1 MKNNFYSLKI
11 FFALLAILITAHFVS
26 AVFVP
31 GPVTP
36 PTNTPQPFLD
46 VSSTGQTKQGWLRL
60 GGSGAPGATLDVV
73 GTTISNTLGVVGD
86 SWVSG
91 KLRVGGITI
100 PAATDP
106 TLVVTGGY
114 IRSSIA
120 TGTGMRPAC
129 FDSNGLIKP
138 CSTGPITQCNDGI
151 DNTDPEDTLV
161 DIADPGCLSGVGGA
175 YNSADN
181 DETNTAVASTCGS
194 ASSTTPVSTAP
205 TTNLCASGN
214 TASSVTSNTSSYNW
228 TCTNGT
234 NPSIA
239 CSVPKNSIVWNS
251 SSCTG
256 YADIYSSASTWYP
269 FSATCSNATN
279 NGTNI
284 TTWEKE
290 VNGVVSPVTDYFV
303 GSSTINLAKAT
314 GGNANPSTEV
324 IWSNGPNNNSN
335 VSYGYNN
342 TGMGAVT
349 YPVGT
354 LKTFRVRPVSGTTT
368 GPWSKYW
375 TALRPDDI
383 PVNTTV
389 KNSSFSGGDKK
400 LTFTWPIPTNENS
413 SPKVISYQIRACL
426 FPLPGNG
433 GGIYDCVPIGS
444 FFESINP
451 GTTSVSYIDTGTYL
465 GGSAYVK
472 LINSGTPS
480 IPDFTCEY
488 HYASG
493 STQSC
498 EFFIR
503 GFIDTTSRPEFING
517 FNSSTTTLDDY
528 TFSSRWTK
536 F

>member
-1 MKNNFYSLKI
+1 MKNFYSLKI
-11 FFALLAILITAHFVS
+11 LFALLAILITAHFVS

-36 PTNTPQPFLD
+36 PTNTPAPFLD

-60 GGSGAPGATLDVV
+60 GGSGTPTATLDVL
-73 GTTISNTLGVVGD
+73 GTTVSNTLGVVGD

-106 TLVVTGGY
+106 TLVVTGGHL
-114 IRSSIA
+114 RSSILA
-120 TGTGMRPAC
+120 GTGIRPVCA
-129 FDSNGLIKP
+129 DANGLLKI
-138 CSTGPITQCNDGI
+138 CTTGPVTQCNDGI

-161 DIADPGCLSGVGGA
+161 DIADPGCLSGPGGA

-194 ASSTTPVSTAP
+194 ASNTTPVSTAP
-205 TTNLCASGN
+205 TTNLCTPGN
-214 TASSVTSNTSSYNW
+214 TASSVTSNANSYNW

-234 NPSIA
+234 STPSA
-239 CSVPKNSIVWNS
+239 CSVPKSSITWNS

-256 YADIYSSASTWYP
+256 YADTYSSASTWYP
-269 FSATCSNATN
+269 FSVTCSNATN

-290 VNGVVSPVTDYFV
+290 VNGVVSPVTNYFV

-324 IWSNGPNNNSN
+324 IWSNGPNNGGSN
-335 VSYGYNN
+335 NSYGYTN
-342 TGMGAVT
+342 TGMGAQT

-354 LKTFRVRPVSGTTT
+354 LKTFRVRPVVGAIT

-383 PVNTTV
+383 STKPAV
-389 KNSSFSGGDKK
+389 SSFVGSDKK
-400 LTFTWPIPTNENS
+400 ITFSWFLATNENS

-426 FPLPGNG
+426 APLPGFG
-433 GGIYDCVPIGS
+433 GGTYDCVPIAPS
-444 FFESINP
+444 LENINP
-451 GTTSVSYIDTGTYL
+451 GTTTTSYIDTGTYL
-465 GGSAYVK
+465 GGSAYIK
-472 LINSGTPS
+472 LINNGTPS
-480 IPDFTCEY
+480 IPDFACEY
-488 HYASG
+488 HYANG

-517 FNSSTTTLDDY
+517 VNSSTTTLDDY